1 MFSCQRL
8 IVFDT
13 EWTSWPGFIESGW
26 NQPGHYREIVQIG
39 AAKLAVD
46 DAFREIDSF
55 EILVQPQ
62 KNPDLSEYFTKLT
75 GITQEYVDNHGVKFP
90 AGLATFMSFIG
101 QEPVQFACFGADVK
115 VIDENCRMS
124 GISMPD
130 RFHDFVDVKQELLNR
145 SITQKDWY
153 SSHLP
158 ARLGLDTAGDAHD
171 ALSDAR
177 AVASAIRKFLGQ

>member
-55 EILVQPQ
+55 
-62 KNPDLSEYFTKLT
+62 
-75 GITQEYVDNHGVKFP
+75 
-90 AGLATFMSFIG
+90 
-101 QEPVQFACFGADVK
+101 
-115 VIDENCRMS
+115 
-124 GISMPD
+124 
-130 RFHDFVDVKQELLNR
+130 
-145 SITQKDWY
+145 
-153 SSHLP
+153 
-158 ARLGLDTAGDAHD
+158 
-171 ALSDAR
+171 
-177 AVASAIRKFLGQ
+177 